1 MCRREVISH
10 ILSRRVIVTRSE
22 LDFNKSR
29 VDMNALNY
37 YVSRRLLL
45 LSKMDPGAP
54 IAMEAMT
61 NQFER
66 PGGVERLFQWLGGDQ
81 RELDPKAIDA
91 ELHSTTRILLDD
103 EKVLMA
109 FKAGRD
115 TTLFTNIRVMIL
127 DVQGLSGQKV
137 EYTSIPY
144 KVCLNCQ

>member
-1 MCRREVISH
+1 
-10 ILSRRVIVTRSE
+10 
-22 LDFNKSR
+22 
-29 VDMNALNY
+29 
-37 YVSRRLLL
+37 
-45 LSKMDPGAP
+45 MDPGAP

-61 NQFER
+61 NECERPSGFER
-66 PGGVERLFQWLGGDQ
+66 LLQWLGGDQ

-115 TTLFTNIRVMIL
+115 MSIFTNVRIMTL
-127 DVQGLSGQKV
+127 DVQGLLVQKV

-144 KVCLNCQ
+144 KVCLFCQ